1 MNAGT
6 YNLCINQGAT
16 FAKTFIWTTKRCCG
30 CGTVGVSSGPV
41 DLTGYTAQM
50 QIRAFPLATDVLYD
64 ASPDLVLGGVDGVIQ
79 LSIPAADTE
88 NFTWWKGV
96 YDLLLT
102 DSSGIATRLLSGSVD
117 VSPAVTQ

>member
-6 YNLCINQGAT
+6 YNLCINQNAT
-16 FAKTFIWTTKRCCG
+16 FSKTLIWTTKRCCG

-50 QIRAFPLATDVLYD
+50 QIRPFYNGPVLYD
-64 ASPDLVLGGVDGVIQ
+64 VTPDITLGGVDGTIQ
-79 LSIPAADTE
+79 IEISAADTE
-88 NFTWWKGV
+88 TFIWWKGV
-96 YDLLLT
+96 YDLRLT
-102 DSSGIATRLLSGSVD
+102 DSSGIVTRLLAGSVD